1 MGVLFRNYTK
11 KLIGAN
17 MVKDPATFTIERGLL
32 KRLENYVKKR
42 ERFFGGR
49 RSKSSI
55 VEEGLEKILYRLERE
70 ISGLEGKDISV
81 IR

>member
-1 MGVLFRNYTK
+1 
-11 KLIGAN
+11 
-17 MVKDPATFTIERGLL
+17 MVKTPATFTIERGLL
-32 KRLENYVKKR
+32 ERLDNYVKKR

-55 VEEGLEKILYRLERE
+55 VEEGLGNILYKLERE
-70 ISGLEGKDISV
+70 VSGLDEGRDLSV

>member
-1 MGVLFRNYTK
+1 
-11 KLIGAN
+11 
-17 MVKDPATFTIERGLL
+17 MVKNPATFTIERGLL
-32 KRLENYVKKR
+32 ERLDNYVRKR

-55 VEEGLEKILYRLERE
+55 VEEGLENILYRLERE
-70 ISGLEGKDISV
+70 ISGLESRDISV

>member
-1 MGVLFRNYTK
+1 MTK
-11 KLIGAN
+11 T
-17 MVKDPATFTIERGLL
+17 PATFTIERGLL
-32 KRLENYVKKR
+32 KRLDNYVKKR

-55 VEEGLEKILYRLERE
+55 VEEGLENILYRLERE
-70 ISGLEGKDISV
+70 ISDLEGRDLSV

>member
-1 MGVLFRNYTK
+1 
-11 KLIGAN
+11 
-17 MVKDPATFTIERGLL
+17 MVKNPATFTIERGLL
-32 KRLENYVKKR
+32 ERLDNYVRKR

-55 VEEGLEKILYRLERE
+55 VEEGLENILYRLERE
-70 ISGLEGKDISV
+70 ISGLEEGRDISV

>member
-1 MGVLFRNYTK
+1 
-11 KLIGAN
+11 
-17 MVKDPATFTIERGLL
+17 MVKTPATFTIERGLL
-32 KRLENYVKKR
+32 KRLDDYVKKR

-55 VEEGLEKILYRLERE
+55 VEEGLENILYRLERE
-70 ISGLEGKDISV
+70 ISGLEEGRDISV